1 MADPH
6 LTKMNSHITS
16 THLTNTVAR
25 IAARFARH
33 SLHASRAVACFALH
47 SCSAAWAAAHVAPCS
62 HSAARAAAR
71 IDPLVVACGSLLSLP
86 TVLNIFYAPR
96 ASALRINCW
105 RVMLLRHHVVACRP
119 LSLLPTAAFDR
130 LNIFL
135 LP

>member
-1 MADPH
+1 MADPN
-6 LTKMNSHITS
+6 LTKMNSHLTS
-16 THLTNTVAR
+16 SHLSNSAAR

-33 SLHASRAVACFALH
+33 SHHASRDVACFALH
-47 SCSAAWAAAHVAPCS
+47 SGSAARLAARVAPCS

-71 IDPLVVACGSLLSLP
+71 IAPLVVACGSLLSLP